1 MLPSIFIS
9 KIILNNFRSHENF
22 SIDANSSNVVLFGKN
37 GVGKTNILES
47 ISLLSPGRGLRN
59 AKNEEIINKKSGI
72 NYSLSADLK
81 LNDSSVK
88 IKKFFVKDNSNK
100 SNLLI
105 DDEKSKTSELLN
117 FLRVIWVTPVMEK
130 IMLQSNSERRN
141 FFDRLIFNIEKKH
154 LKSFSAYNKFTKE
167 RLHILKSNNI
177 DDGWLQQIETNIAQ
191 HAYEVIRYRKEAID
205 KINANLSL
213 ISLPFNSCIVE
224 LIYDNSL
231 KILDNQD
238 EFIFNYSNILS
249 NNRQIDKELNRTLI
263 GPNKVEV
270 KMWKLDDRLI
280 EAKYCSTGEQKSILI
295 SIILSV
301 SQIIRDS
308 EFAMSPIILIDEAM
322 AHLDQHHR
330 EALVDELSK
339 LNTQSWFTGVS
350 KEIFSHLGQ
359 DTTFFE
365 VKNS

>member
-1 MLPSIFIS
+1 MQPSIYIS
-9 KIILNNFRSHENF
+9 NIILSNFRSHEKF
-22 SIDANSSNVVLFGKN
+22 TINSNSKNIVLFGKN

-59 AKNEEIINKKSGI
+59 AKNEEIINKNTNTDYG
-72 NYSLSADLK
+72 LSANLQFD
-81 LNDSSVK
+81 NNSIK
-88 IKKFFVKDNSNK
+88 IKKTYLRDETKK
-100 SNLLI
+100 SNLFI
-105 DDEKSKTSELLN
+105 DDEKSKTADLLN

-154 LKSFSAYNKFTKE
+154 LKAFTAYNKFTKE
-167 RLHILKSNNI
+167 RLHILKSNAP
-177 DDGWLQQIETNIAQ
+177 DSAWLEQIEKKIAVC
-191 HAYEVIRYRKEAID
+191 AYEIIEYRQAAIS
-205 KINANLSL
+205 KINTNLSL
-213 ISLPFNSCIVE
+213 ISLPFNSCIIE
-224 LIYDNSL
+224 LNYEDTLTITSD
-231 KILDNQD
+231 IG
-238 EFIFNYSNILS
+238 EFTFDYENTLFK
-249 NNRQIDKELNRTLI
+249 NRTIDKETNRTLV

-270 KMWKLDDRLI
+270 KMWKLDDRSI

-301 SQIIRDS
+301 AQIIKNSD
-308 EFAMSPIILIDEAM
+308 FAKPPIILIDEAM

-339 LNTQSWFTGVS
+339 LNTQSWYTGVS
-350 KEIFSHLGQ
+350 KEIFDHLSQ
-359 DTTFFE
+359 DTIFFE

>member
-1 MLPSIFIS
+1 MRPNIFIS

-22 SIDANSSNVVLFGKN
+22 SIDSSSKNIVLFGKN

-59 AKNEEIINKKSGI
+59 AKNDEIINKKNDI
-72 NYSLSADLK
+72 NYGLTADVK
-81 LNDSSVK
+81 LNDSSIK
-88 IKKFFVKDNSNK
+88 IQKIYIKDNSHK
-100 SNLLI
+100 SKLLI
-105 DDEKSKTSELLN
+105 DDEKSKTSDLLN

-154 LKSFSAYNKFTKE
+154 LRSFTAYNKFTKE
-167 RLHILKSNNI
+167 RLHILKSNI
-177 DDGWLQQIETNIAQ
+177 ADEGWLGQIEKNIAQ
-191 HAYEVIRYRKEAID
+191 YASDIIEYRQIAID
-205 KINANLSL
+205 QINTNLSL
-213 ISLPFNSCIVE
+213 ISLPFNSCVID
-224 LIYDNSL
+224 LIYDDVL
-231 KILDNQD
+231 KVSVTKE
-238 EFIFNYSNILS
+238 EFIFNYTNILS
-249 NNRQIDKELNRTLI
+249 NNRQIDRDMNRTLI

-270 KMWKLDDRLI
+270 KMWKLEDRLI
-280 EAKYCSTGEQKSILI
+280 EAKHCSTGEQKSILI

-301 SQIIRDS
+301 GQIIRDS
-308 EFAMSPIILIDEAM
+308 EFANSPIILIDEAM

-350 KEIFSHLGQ
+350 KEIFAHL
-359 DTTFFE
+359 DDDATFFE